1 MPLMY
6 RIATVAKTLIPP
18 EVRRRFLRPSN
29 FWVWDLPGVSGELPD
44 FRVSLRR
51 IRSSGYAPGL
61 IIDVGAWNGE
71 WTETAHA
78 VWPESE
84 ILMVEAI
91 EEKFLAL
98 RNKVAK
104 KPRQK
109 VAHAVLSGVAG
120 ESREFHQMG
129 TGSSLFPEL
138 SDLPRE
144 VKRITTETLD
154 SVVSRHYQR
163 RESILLKL
171 DVQGAE
177 LSILKGAQETLK
189 ATQWLVLEVSLVPT
203 NAEAPIFHEVISQC
217 HQWGF
222 LPADFAGFHRDPIT
236 TELRQVDLVFSRAR
250 E

>member
-1 MPLMY
+1 MSLIY
-6 RIATVAKTLIPP
+6 RIATVMRKLIPP
-18 EVRRRFLRPSN
+18 ELRHRFFRPSN
-29 FWVWDLPGVSGELPD
+29 FWIWDLPRVSGELPD

-51 IRSSGYAPGL
+51 IRSLGYRPSL
-61 IIDVGAWNGE
+61 IIDVGAWVGE
-71 WTETAHA
+71 WADTAHA

-91 EEKFLAL
+91 EQKYDALMNSFAEK
-98 RNKVAK
+98 
-104 KPRQK
+104 PWRQ
-109 VAHAVLSGVAG
+109 VAHAVLSEASG

-144 VKRITTETLD
+144 VKVVTTKTLD
-154 SVVSRHYQR
+154 SVVAAHQQR
-163 RESILLKL
+163 RDSILLKL

-177 LSILKGAQETLK
+177 LSILAGAQETLK
-189 ATQWLVLEVSLVPT
+189 TTQWLVLEVSLVPT
-203 NAEAPIFHEVISQC
+203 NAGAPIFHEVISQC
-217 HQWGF
+217 HEWGF
-222 LPADFAGFHRDPIT
+222 LLADFAGFHRDPIT